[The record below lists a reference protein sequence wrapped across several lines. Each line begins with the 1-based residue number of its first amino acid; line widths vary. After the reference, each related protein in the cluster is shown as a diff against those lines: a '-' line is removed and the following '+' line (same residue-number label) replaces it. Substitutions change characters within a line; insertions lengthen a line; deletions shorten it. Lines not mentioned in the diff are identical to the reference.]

1 MPARKPPPP
10 DEKPQFER
18 FLETA
23 REIGAAETDEGL
35 DAVLRKVIP
44 PRQPPLAKPGAK
56 ASITQKPPSRG
67 AS

>member
-1 MPARKPPPP
+1 VPARKPPPP

-23 REIGAAETDEGL
+23 REISAAETDEGL

-44 PRQPPLAKPGAK
+44 PRR
-56 ASITQKPPSRG
+56 PPSAKRSG
-67 AS
+67 GKKKTVTSDPSG

>member
-23 REIGAAETDEGL
+23 LEIGAAETDEGL
-35 DAVLRKVIP
+35 DVVLRKVMP
-44 PRQPPLAKPGAK
+44 PKPSKVTVSHSRPRRNG
-56 ASITQKPPSRG
+56 KPT
-67 AS
+67 AA

>member
-23 REIGAAETDEGL
+23 KEIGAAETDEGL
-35 DAVLRKVIP
+35 DLIVRKVVKSDVM
-44 PRQPPLAKPGAK
+44 PLV
-56 ASITQKPPSRG
+56 PPSRRT
-67 AS
+67 ATRRVS

>member
-23 REIGAAETDEGL
+23 REVGAAETDEGL

-44 PRQPPLAKPGAK
+44 PKQPSLAKPRGVRQ
-56 ASITQKPPSRG
+56 IIQKPPLRG
-67 AS
+67 ES

>member
-1 MPARKPPPP
+1 MPARKPRPP

-35 DAVLRKVIP
+35 DETLRKVVTP
-44 PRQPPLAKPGAK
+44 K
-56 ASITQKPPSRG
+56 AATPTTQKTNGRDQ
-67 AS
+67 

>member
-1 MPARKPPPP
+1 MPARNPPPP

-35 DAVLRKVIP
+35 DQIVRKVVKPPPVMPADSP
-44 PRQPPLAKPGAK
+44 PRRSGKPNA
-56 ASITQKPPSRG
+56 A
-67 AS
+67 

>member
-44 PRQPPLAKPGAK
+44 PLAKPGAK

>member
-35 DAVLRKVIP
+35 DTVLRKVIP
-44 PRQPPLAKPGAK
+44 PVLP
-56 ASITQKPPSRG
+56 QKPPKKVRRSRD